1 MTIQLEIKTIVDA
14 IDWDAA
20 ASRPADP
27 IDLPN
32 AAERDPA
39 FFDFVFQASECIPD
53 PQDSERFKKA
63 LRRYQ
68 VSVRR
73 R

>member
-1 MTIQLEIKTIVDA
+1 MTIQLEIKAIVDA
-14 IDWDAA
+14 IDWDAPTG
-20 ASRPADP
+20 RPVDP
-27 IDLPN
+27 IDLSN

-39 FFDFVFQASECIPD
+39 LFDFVFQASECIPD
-53 PQDSERFKKA
+53 PQDWERFKKA

-68 VSVRR
+68 VSGRR